1 MLQSFYCF
9 NSMIFYSMSRYTIKA
24 YHRLPIAKNKKIDNI
39 KRNVQM
45 FSDIEKT
52 FREQQK
58 VSNIST

>member
-1 MLQSFYCF
+1 
-9 NSMIFYSMSRYTIKA
+9 MIFYSMSRYTIKA
-24 YHRLPIAKNKKIDNI
+24 YHRLPIAKNKTIDNI